1 MCFSG
6 SRIAMRRRLFT
17 TLLVIVNSLHPTG
30 RHAPPAGSASGEA
43 PPGYTLVPS
52 EAVPL
57 FLAGLDSA
65 VGSDGK
71 LALFFP
77 GCAALAA
84 PFLLF
89 RLKREG
95 YSGCRAIATN
105 DGLLVDATR

>member
-1 MCFSG
+1 
-6 SRIAMRRRLFT
+6 MRRRLST
-17 TLLVIVNSLHPTG
+17 TLLVIVNSLCPACG
-30 RHAPPAGSASGEA
+30 RAPLAGTASSPA
-43 PPGYTLVPS
+43 PPGYTQVPP

-57 FLAGLDSA
+57 YLAGLDNA

-77 GCAALAA
+77 DCAAVAA

-95 YSGCRAIATN
+95 YSGCRAIATY